1 MNTDSTSAK
10 KQDSF
15 FVFDNFLGD
24 SDWARRTR
32 RKVLQTSSHR
42 FHAFI
47 TGPEGS
53 GKRLIAR
60 ALHEHGSRSH
70 KPFIPVDCGSLPGM
84 LFRSQL
90 FGQSFSETTTL
101 GCFRSAD
108 GGTIYLSNIERLD
121 GESQIELLEA
131 IESSTVVPLDS
142 TDAHKVDVRVI
153 VGSEMNLEDEVR
165 QGRLRSDLYRRLCVL
180 SFETTSLRSRP
191 ADIIP
196 IANHFAAKHTFERG
210 LDIRSFT
217 NAAMDSLMSYH
228 WPGNVRELHDV
239 IDVAVG
245 ELGTHESKIE
255 ADVLPISDENRGT
268 ANWSTLAELEVKHI
282 RETLIHTRG
291 SVGQAADMLGIDR
304 LELER
309 RLVRLAT

>member
-1 MNTDSTSAK
+1 MNTNSTSAK

-32 RKVLQTSSHR
+32 RKILQTSSHR

-47 TGPEGS
+47 TGPAGT

-101 GCFRSAD
+101 GCFRSAH

-121 GESQIELLEA
+121 RESQVELLEA
-131 IESSTVVPLDS
+131 IESSTVVPLAS
-142 TDAHKVDVRVI
+142 AETHKVDVRVI
-153 VGSEMNLEDEVR
+153 VGSDKNLEDEVR

-210 LDIRSFT
+210 LDIRRFT
-217 NAAMDSLMSYH
+217 DEAMDCLMSYH
-228 WPGNVRELHDV
+228 WPGNVRELNDV
-239 IDVAVG
+239 IDVAIG
-245 ELGTHESKIE
+245 GLGIHETEIE
-255 ADVLPISDENRGT
+255 PDALPNAVTNREAG
-268 ANWSTLAELEVKHI
+268 NWSTLAELEVKHI

-291 SVGQAADMLGIDR
+291 NVGQAAHMLGIDR

-309 RLVRLAT
+309 RLVRLAS